1 MSGFR
6 GCLDQEL
13 KYADKGR
20 WMECPD
26 ELNPD
31 SVTPLDDV
39 GDSERYGLLQTGKK
53 DTRCS

>member
-6 GCLDQEL
+6 GYSNQEL
-13 KYADKGR
+13 KYADKGW

-31 SVTPLDDV
+31 SMTPL
-39 GDSERYGLLQTGKK
+39 G
-53 DTRCS
+53 